1 MDIGTIVLLLL
12 IFVVLCALLLFLSRK
27 GDTQLQ
33 KTAVQLDSES
43 IRGVAGSLARS
54 HKAEPGRDRTSQS
67 MLAAAAD
74 DIRKARAA
82 LAAVP
87 EDENLAPAGRWLLDN
102 IYMIE
107 QEIFRVKNMLKNGPS
122 VLPIIK
128 GEGCPRVCWISDNL
142 LSYTNGR
149 LDTDTLALYLN
160 EYQKKT
166 PLTLKELWIL
176 PAFLRLSVL
185 RRVAEVSA
193 SCSDSQAQWEAAEA
207 MAEYMANTPGDEAAW
222 LSRSRKIPWMRKD
235 SMGGAL
241 LERLSVRLMEQG
253 EGAAQSLKWL
263 DQILSERGFI
273 LEDQIASSHHR
284 QGAEKQLI
292 GNCMDSLRYLDALN
306 WLDLF
311 RQVSVV
317 ERTLME
323 DPSGVY
329 RHMDEPSRGLYRRR
343 VEQLADRWHVSE
355 LHLTRLAVQCAAEHA
370 GSGDERENH
379 IGYFIIDS
387 GVNDLAAKLKGRRFL
402 LNSRMRLFFYGG
414 SIWLAA
420 ALLAILLA
428 WCLPATLLVRALAG
442 LAALLVF
449 TKATVFLGNESVKRI
464 VRSEVIPAID
474 LKEGVPDEG
483 RTLVVIPALV
493 TNVERIVA
501 LMEQL
506 ETLYLRHGGHNLR
519 YGLLA
524 DFKDSRD
531 PDPEGDAKLL
541 GAGQAAAARLCE
553 QYGEGLFLFLARDRR
568 FNDAEGV
575 YMGPERKRG
584 AIMALNRLLLRADT
598 AEFMGMD
605 APPESLQGVHFVLTL
620 DADTELP
627 HDAASR
633 LIGMLLHPLNVAH
646 VEDGAVRR
654 GYGILQPRVELSIG
668 SSRQSAFSTIYT
680 GPCGLDHYTAAV
692 ADSYQDLFGEGIF
705 TGKGLYDVKTFMEV
719 LEGALPGNRIL
730 SHDLLEGSYARCGF
744 ASDVAVV
751 DGFPSNVYTYFV
763 RMHRWL
769 RGDWQIAH
777 WLSKRTPQ
785 GKPNPINSISK
796 YKIADNLR
804 RALLAPAQFA
814 LVFLCAAAGQVWL
827 GMGAVLLVEFL
838 PALFALV
845 GALNAR
851 GNGSLRLTMSAMRS
865 DFLRPLTNLWFLPFE
880 AWVALDA
887 AARSVYRMAVSKK
900 RLLTWTTAADAEH
913 GRPKSPL
920 GYWRFMLPAVVLS
933 AITALVTFAC
943 ASSPV
948 ELLWVLAPLAWLGA
962 PQGAWAFSR
971 MACESCTAV
980 DAGRERT
987 VRSIARRTWHF
998 FERFVTAEE
1007 HFLAPDNFQEYPFKG
1022 VAPRT
1027 SPTNIGL
1034 ALLANADALDLGYLT
1049 PRRMLDRMGA
1059 TIDSVL
1065 TLPKWQ
1071 GHLYNWYDTRTCEP
1085 LHPLYVSSVDSGN
1098 LMAYLLLC
1106 AQAAREVA
1114 DGPAVSF
1121 AVVGGLV
1128 DTLRVMGEKKP
1139 DAAIDQ
1145 MCTALEMAREQRNM
1159 KLVAETAEKA
1169 AALADRV
1176 GGKWAALLADLV
1188 DDVIE
1193 ESEELLEAL
1202 GLLGA
1207 EQRVMLEG
1215 AWEDYARPEAWRA
1228 GGRALQAVE
1237 LAQQAA
1243 PSDRLEQLRHSIVEM
1258 FEHRAAA
1265 AAIIADKLERC
1276 AMDMNLGALYDRSR
1290 DLFYIGCNVEQ
1301 GGRLGNSFYDLLA
1314 SEARLTSLL
1323 AIAYGRV
1330 PARHWKKLG
1339 RALTLAGGGVPLL
1352 SWGGTMFEYLM
1363 PALTMRHRPCTLL
1376 GETIRAAI
1384 QAQIDYGAL
1393 KGIPWGISES
1403 GYHEFDLNLNYQYR
1417 SFGVPDM
1424 GMKAGLS
1431 HDMVVA
1437 PYATLMAMP
1446 FAPGPAGENID
1457 KLSAIGMLG
1466 EYGMY
1471 EAVDFTPERRQE
1483 KDGFRI
1489 VKSYMIHH
1497 QGMALTALTNLLC
1510 QDSMIQR
1517 FHRLSPI
1524 RSVELL
1530 MEERAPN
1537 HGAVLEKFTSAQ
1549 TTPRQRKPREV
1560 RMVRTSHGT
1569 EGLWPPQVHVL
1580 SNGSYVV
1587 HVAAS
1592 GAGQSRWEG
1601 LGLNRW
1607 RDDAVTQDS
1616 GVFFYVRDTETAEVW
1631 NPTLQPGC
1639 RKPEEYETVFET
1651 HMAQFRRRDG
1661 DIATQMEVVVAPDM
1675 PAEIR
1680 RLTFSNKAEK
1690 EKHLEITAYF
1700 EVALA
1705 TQDAYEA
1712 HPAFQNLFVQTETLS
1727 ESGTVLVRR
1736 RPRDTHA
1743 NVPHLVCRFVGEQG
1757 PVTPVQV
1764 DTSREATLGRGR
1776 NLQQPLHLEG
1786 GALGNTQGNVPEP
1799 AVCMRTVIA
1808 VPAGGSVSL
1817 SFLLAC
1823 GWERGKALATADALT
1838 APGAVERAFEMSW
1851 TQEQANMRYLGVK
1864 PNQLRLFADMG
1875 SYVLYSMPGVR
1886 ARLGALDGVRR
1897 GQSALWELG
1906 LSGDLPIIVLKMSD
1920 LEHLESARH
1929 LLLAHTWWRFKGISV
1944 DLVLLNEYGN
1954 DYRRPLHDRLHDTI
1968 LSSHDRDYLNKR
1980 GGIHLLT
1987 ASQIK
1992 PETMTT
1998 LLAVAR
2004 CILQAGQPLTAQL
2017 RPISAQASL
2026 APSPRKAPE
2035 HWEEAPLPE
2044 VETVFHNGIGGFA
2057 EDGSEYAVTLDE
2069 GVTTPLPW
2077 CNVLANQT
2085 FGMVTTDQ
2093 GAGYTWQQNSRE
2105 NKLTPWLND
2114 PVTGAS
2120 GEGLYLRDH
2129 ETGDF
2134 WSVSPGPSRGKGTY
2148 RVRHGQG
2155 WTSYEYGGYNLTQE
2169 NLVFLPVEGDVRVQM
2184 LRIFNP
2190 GPRAREIDVTWYAD
2204 FVMGAA
2210 RENTAPYLTVRRDPQ
2225 SGALWAQN
2233 GYRDEFQG
2241 QMLYMAAPGKDVSFT
2256 ANRCEFIGVLGS
2268 LANPAGMVREEFSGS
2283 VGSGL
2288 GGCAALRLRLRIPPG
2303 MSRQVVLLLGVATG
2317 LEQMR
2322 AAVRRFATAD
2332 AARSAFKETCRWWN
2346 ARLSVVKVKTP
2357 DTAMD
2362 TMLNRWLLYQT
2373 CSSRVMGRAGFYQA
2387 GGAIGFRDQLQ
2398 DMLALIWSDPGY
2410 VREHII
2416 LCAAHQFES
2425 GDVQHWWHP
2434 PYRGVRTHITD
2445 DLVFLPYLV
2454 ADYIEH
2460 TGDLDI
2466 LKEEQNYL
2474 KDVPIA
2480 EGAEDWYGVAEP
2492 SELREPM
2499 VLHCLR
2505 ALHRAAH
2512 AGGHGLPLMG
2522 TGDWNDAM
2530 NSVGDEGR
2538 GESVWLAFFLSHTQ
2552 RRFADVLIQVGMAE
2566 DAAELLDSAEA
2577 FEAAAEDAG
2586 WDGAWYRRAF
2596 FDDGTP
2602 LGSAVND
2609 ECRIDCI
2616 SQAWAAIG
2624 GRAEPDRVLSA
2635 MQAVEKNL
2643 VSFEDGIVRLLWP
2656 PFANTALE
2664 PGYIKGY
2671 LSGVRENGGQYTHGA
2686 VWAVWAYAQM
2696 GLGDMAWRLL
2706 YLLNPI
2712 THAGTPIGKDRYKAE
2727 PYVLA
2732 ADVYSV
2738 PPLVGRGGWTWYTG
2752 SSAWMYRVAVEYLL
2766 GLCLRGDML
2775 YIQPCIPAIWRE
2787 YNMEYRHGKTLYIIH
2802 VENARGV
2809 CRGVRQVIVDGKAQ
2823 SGKGILL
2830 SADGETH
2837 SVHVL
2842 MGNENEK

>member
-1 MDIGTIVLLLL
+1 MDIGTIALLLVL
-12 IFVVLCALLLFLSRK
+12 FVILAALLLFVSRK
-27 GDTQLQ
+27 SGAQPQ

-54 HKAEPGRDRTSQS
+54 HKAEPGRDRSSQA
-67 MLAAAAD
+67 MLAAAAA

-107 QEIFRVKNMLKNGPS
+107 QEIFRVKNMLRNGPTS
-122 VLPIIK
+122 LPIIK
-128 GEGCPRVCWISDNL
+128 SEGCPRVCWISDNL

-193 SCSDSQAQWEAAEA
+193 ACSDNQAQWEAAEA
-207 MAEYMANTPGDEAAW
+207 MAEFIATTPGDEAAW
-222 LSRSRKIPWMRKD
+222 LARSRKNPWMRRD
-235 SMGGAL
+235 GMGGAF

-253 EGAAQSLKWL
+253 EGAAQPLKWL

-329 RHMDEPSRGLYRRR
+329 KRMDEPSRGLYRRR
-343 VEQLADRWHVSE
+343 VEALAARWHVSE
-355 LHLTRLAVQCAAEHA
+355 LHLTRLAVQCAAERA
-370 GSGDERENH
+370 GSTYDKETH
-379 IGYFIIDS
+379 IGYYIVGDGLGF
-387 GVNDLAAKLKGRRFL
+387 LAGKLKGRRFHL
-402 LNSRMRLFFYGG
+402 DNRFKQWLYGG
-414 SIWLAA
+414 SIWLSAA
-420 ALLAILLA
+420 ALAAALGYL
-428 WCLPATLLVRALAG
+428 LPATVAIRVLVG
-442 LAALLVF
+442 LAALPVF
-449 TKATVFLGNESVKRI
+449 TKATVFLVNETVKRA

-474 LKEGVPDEG
+474 LKDGVPDEG

-493 TNVERIVA
+493 TSAARIEA
-501 LMEQL
+501 LMAQL
-506 ETLYLRHGGHNLR
+506 ETLYLRHGGKNLR
-519 YGLLA
+519 YALLA
-524 DFKDSRD
+524 DFKDSREPD
-531 PDPEGDAKLL
+531 PDGDAALL
-541 GAGQAAAARLCE
+541 AAGQAAAAALCARW
-553 QYGEGLFLFLARDRR
+553 GEDLFHFLARDRR

-584 AIMALNRLLLRADT
+584 AILALNRLLLNGDAG
-598 AEFMGMD
+598 EFTGLEQRPACLD
-605 APPESLQGVHFVLTL
+605 GVRFVLTL

-627 HDAASR
+627 HEAAAR
-633 LIGMLLHPLNVAH
+633 LIGMMLHPLNIAEIDNGV
-646 VEDGAVRR
+646 VRR
-654 GYGILQPRVELSIG
+654 GYGILQPRVELATG
-668 SSRQSAFSTIYT
+668 SSRQSEFSAIFT
-680 GPCGLDHYTAAV
+680 GPCGLDHYSGAV

-705 TGKGLYDVKTFMEV
+705 TGKGIYDVRAFMAT
-719 LEGALPGNRIL
+719 LEGSLPANRIL
-730 SHDLLEGSYARCGF
+730 SHDLLEGSYARAGF

-763 RMHRWL
+763 RMHRWV

-777 WLSKRTPQ
+777 WLCRTTPES
-785 GKPNPINSISK
+785 KPNPINGLSK

-804 RALLAPAQFA
+804 RSLMAPAQ
-814 LVFLCAAAGQVWL
+814 LVLILLCAVAGRVWL
-827 GMGAVLLVEFL
+827 GMAAVLAVEFL
-838 PALFALV
+838 PALFALA
-845 GALNAR
+845 GAMNAR
-851 GNGSLRLTMSAMRS
+851 GNGSLKLTLAAMRS
-865 DFLRPLTNLWFLPFE
+865 DFLRPLMNLWFLPFE
-880 AWVALDA
+880 AWIMVDA
-887 AARSVYRMAVSKK
+887 AVRSLYRMAVSKK
-900 RLLTWTTAADAEH
+900 RLLLWTTAADAER
-913 GRPKSPL
+913 GKPSSPG
-920 GYWRFMLPAVVLS
+920 GYWAFMWPAV
-933 AITALVTFAC
+933 AISVVAMGITFVC
-943 ASSPV
+943 APTPAA
-948 ELLWVLAPLAWLGA
+948 LLWVLAPLAWAAA
-962 PQGAWAFSR
+962 PQAAWALSR
-971 MACESCTAV
+971 PNCEACSAV
-980 DAGRERT
+980 DAGQERL
-987 VRSIARRTWHF
+987 VRAVCRRTWHY

-1034 ALLANADALDLGYLT
+1034 SLLANADALDLGYLT
-1049 PRRMLDRMGA
+1049 PRRMIDRMSA
-1059 TIDSVL
+1059 TIDAVL
-1065 TLPKWQ
+1065 ALPKWQ

-1106 AQAAREVA
+1106 AQAVREVA
-1114 DGPAVSF
+1114 AGPAVSF

-1128 DTLRVMGEKKP
+1128 DTLRVMAEKKP
-1139 DAAIDQ
+1139 DAAIEQ
-1145 MCTALEMAREQRNM
+1145 MCTALEMARDQHSMR
-1159 KLVAETAEKA
+1159 LVAETAEKA
-1169 AALADRV
+1169 AALADRL
-1176 GGKWAALLADLV
+1176 GGKWAAQAADLV

-1193 ESEELLEAL
+1193 ESEDLLEAL
-1202 GLLGA
+1202 SLLGA

-1215 AWEDYARPEAWRA
+1215 DWENYARPEAWA
-1228 GGRALQAVE
+1228 PGGRAAQAVE
-1237 LAQQAA
+1237 VALKGA
-1243 PSDRLEQLRHSIVEM
+1243 PNERLEELRASIGAM
-1258 FEHRAAA
+1258 FEQRTAA
-1265 AAIIADKLERC
+1265 AAIVTEKLERC
-1276 AMDMNLGALYDRSR
+1276 AMDMNLNALYDKSR
-1290 DLFYIGCNVEQ
+1290 DLFHIGCNVEQ

-1323 AIAYGRV
+1323 AIAYGKV

-1363 PALTMRHRPCTLL
+1363 PALTLRHRPCTLL

-1431 HDMVVA
+1431 HDMVVS
-1437 PYATLMAMP
+1437 PYSTLMAMQFKP
-1446 FAPGPAGENID
+1446 EPACENLKRLCD
-1457 KLSAIGMLG
+1457 IGMLG

-1497 QGMALTALTNLLC
+1497 QGMALTALANLLC
-1510 QDSMIQR
+1510 GSSMVER
-1517 FHRLSPI
+1517 FHRLAPI

-1530 MEERAPN
+1530 MEERAPS
-1537 HGAVLEKFTSAQ
+1537 HGAVLEKFAAAE

-1560 RMVRTSHGT
+1560 RMVRTVHGT
-1569 EGLWPPQVHVL
+1569 EGLWPPQVHLL

-1592 GAGQSRWEG
+1592 GAGCSRWDG
-1601 LGLNRW
+1601 LSLNRW
-1607 RDDAVTQDS
+1607 HDDAVAQDS
-1616 GVFFYVRDTETAEVW
+1616 GVFFYLRDTETAEVW
-1631 NPTLQPGC
+1631 NTTLTPGY
-1639 RKPEEYETVFET
+1639 RKPEEYEVVFET
-1651 HMAQFRRRDG
+1651 HTAQFRRRDG
-1661 DIATQMEVVVAPDM
+1661 DVTTLMEVVVSPDS
-1675 PAEIR
+1675 PAEVR
-1680 RLTFSNKAEK
+1680 RLCLSNKSEK
-1690 EKHLEITAYF
+1690 EKHIEVTAYF

-1705 TQDAYEA
+1705 TQEAFGA
-1712 HPAFQNLFVQTETLS
+1712 HPAFQNLFVQTEALGD
-1727 ESGTVLVRR
+1727 SGVVLVRR
-1736 RPRDTHA
+1736 RPRDSHQGT
-1743 NVPHLVCRFVGEQG
+1743 PHMACRFVGEQG
-1757 PVTPVQV
+1757 PIAPVQV
-1764 DTSREATLGRGR
+1764 DTSREASLGRGR
-1776 NLQQPLHLEG
+1776 SLLRPKHLEG
-1786 GALGNTQGNVPEP
+1786 GALGNTQGNVLDP
-1799 AVCMRTVIA
+1799 AVCMRTLLT
-1808 VPAGGSVSL
+1808 VPAGGTVTL
-1817 SFLLAC
+1817 SFVIAC
-1823 GWERGKALATADALT
+1823 GWDRPKALAASDALA
-1838 APGAVERAFEMSW
+1838 APGAVERAFEMAW

-1864 PNQLRLFADMG
+1864 PNQLRLFADM
-1875 SYVLYSMPGVR
+1875 STYVLYSLPGVR
-1886 ARLGALDGVRR
+1886 SRLGALDSVRR

-1906 LSGDLPIIVLKMSD
+1906 LSGDVPIIVLKLSD
-1920 LEHLESARH
+1920 LEHLEAARH
-1929 LLLAHTWWRFKGISV
+1929 LLLAHAWWRFKGVSV
-1944 DLVLLNEYGN
+1944 DIVFVNEYGN

-1968 LSSHDRDYLNKR
+1968 LSSHERDYVNKK
-1980 GGIHLLT
+1980 GGVHVLT
-1987 ASQIK
+1987 ASSVHAD
-1992 PETMTT
+1992 TMTT

-2017 RPISAQASL
+2017 RPIAAQASL
-2026 APSPRKAPE
+2026 APSARPKPE
-2035 HWEEAPLPE
+2035 RWEEAPLPE
-2044 VETVFHNGIGGFA
+2044 IDTVFHNGLGGFT
-2057 EDGSEYAVTLDE
+2057 EDGSEYVITLEE
-2069 GVTTPLPW
+2069 GTNTPLPW
-2077 CNVLANQT
+2077 CNVISNGS
-2085 FGMVTTDQ
+2085 FGMVATDM
-2093 GAGYTWQQNSRE
+2093 GPGYTWQANSRE
-2105 NKLTPWLND
+2105 NKLTPWHND
-2114 PVTGAS
+2114 PVTGSA
-2120 GEGLYLRDH
+2120 GEGLYLRDR
-2129 ETGDF
+2129 ESGDF
-2134 WSVSPGPSRGKGTY
+2134 WTVSPGPARGPGLY

-2155 WTSYEYGGYNLTQE
+2155 WTCYEYGGYGLTQE
-2169 NLVFLPVEGDVRVQM
+2169 NLVFLPVEGDVRVQ
-2184 LRIFNP
+2184 LLKIVNP
-2190 GPRAREIDVTWYAD
+2190 GPRVRELDVTWYAD
-2204 FVMGAA
+2204 FVMGAG
-2210 RENTAPYLTVRRDPQ
+2210 RENTAPYLSVRRDPQ
-2225 SGALWAQN
+2225 SGALWAEN
-2233 GYRDEFQG
+2233 GYRDEFAG
-2241 QMLYMAAPGKDVSFT
+2241 QLLYMAAPGKDISFT
-2256 ANRCEFIGVLGS
+2256 ANRCEFAGVLGG

-2283 VGSGL
+2283 LGPGL

-2303 MSRQVVLLLGVATG
+2303 MSRQVVLLMGTAANVDD
-2317 LEQMR
+2317 MR
-2322 AAVRRFATAD
+2322 GAIRRFATAE
-2332 AARSAFKETCRWWN
+2332 AARSAFKEVCRWWKN
-2346 ARLSVVKVKTP
+2346 RLGVVKVKTP
-2357 DTAMD
+2357 DNAMD
-2362 TMLNRWLLYQT
+2362 ILLNRWLLYQT
-2373 CSSRVMGRAGFYQA
+2373 CSSRVLGRAGFYQA

-2398 DMLALIWSDPGY
+2398 DMLALIWSDPDR
-2410 VREHII
+2410 VREHIL
-2416 LCAAHQFES
+2416 LCAEHQFES

-2434 PYRGVRTHITD
+2434 PYRGVRTRMTD
-2445 DLVFLPYLV
+2445 DMVFLPFLV

-2460 TGDLDI
+2460 TGDTGI
-2466 LKEEQNYL
+2466 LREECPYL
-2474 KDVPIA
+2474 KDVEIA
-2480 EGAEDWYGVAEP
+2480 EGAEDYYGVAEP
-2492 SELREPM
+2492 SDLREPLF
-2499 VLHCLR
+2499 LHCLR
-2505 ALHRAAH
+2505 ALHRAAR
-2512 AGGHGLPLMG
+2512 AGEHGLPLMG

-2530 NSVGDEGR
+2530 SSVGDEGR
-2538 GESVWLAFFLSHTQ
+2538 GESVWLAFFLSFVQ
-2552 RRFADVLIQVGMAE
+2552 RRFAEVLLQEGMRE
-2566 DAAELLDSAEA
+2566 DATELQESAAA
-2577 FEAAAEDAG
+2577 FEHAVEEAG

-2602 LGSAVND
+2602 LGSALND

-2616 SQAWAAIG
+2616 SQSWAAIN
-2624 GRAEPDRVLSA
+2624 GRMEPSRVESA
-2635 MQAVEKNL
+2635 MQALEKNL

-2671 LSGVRENGGQYTHGA
+2671 LPGVRENGGQYTHGA
-2686 VWAVWAYAQM
+2686 IWAVWAYAQM

-2712 THAGTPIGKDRYKAE
+2712 QHSGTPMGKDRYKAE

-2752 SSAWMYRVAVEYLL
+2752 SSAWMYRVAIEYLL
-2766 GLCLRGDML
+2766 GLYVRGDKL
-2775 YIQPCIPAIWRE
+2775 LIQPCIPAIWRE

-2809 CRGVRQVIVDGKAQ
+2809 CRGVRQVIVDGRAQADKAVH
-2823 SGKGILL
+2823 L

-2842 MGNENEK
+2842 MGSESG